1 MTTYIDKGLV
11 GDRLPE
17 KVLDNSDKD
26 AYYAP
31 MAPESDGQANAHA
44 GLPEAPGRCQVCGA
58 KVVIKGADE
67 VVIKNA
73 ILRVD
78 GSSGRV
84 AAKCSRCKAW
94 VAVPLVYTG

>member
-1 MTTYIDKGLV
+1 LAK
-11 GDRLPE
+11 

-26 AYYAP
+26 TYYAA
-31 MAPESDGQANAHA
+31 MALGSDGQANAIHA
-44 GLPEAPGRCQVCGA
+44 GLPEVPGRCQVCGA
-58 KVVIKGADE
+58 KVVIKGVDE
-67 VVIKNA
+67 IVIKNA

-94 VAVPLVYTG
+94 VAVPLMYTG